1 MSENFAATLFEVTP
15 YYIGF
20 TYTMYKSFLK
30 ATFRD
35 RLRKIMNF
43 QSHARGQQILRS
55 RRKLTSSPVSRNTM
69 IYTHIDSDTVLTC
82 RI

>member
-1 MSENFAATLFEVTP
+1 MSENVAATLFEVTP

-35 RLRKIMNF
+35 SLREIINL
-43 QSHARGQQILRS
+43 QSHARVQQVLRS
-55 RRKLTSSPVSRNTM
+55 RRKPPSSPVSRNTM
-69 IYTHIDSDTVLTC
+69 IYTHMHSENRPNL
-82 RI
+82 

>member
-1 MSENFAATLFEVTP
+1 MSENFAATHFKVTP

-35 RLRKIMNF
+35 SLREIMNL
-43 QSHARGQQILRS
+43 QSHARGQQVLRS
-55 RRKLTSSPVSRNTM
+55 RRKPPSSPVSRNTL
-69 IYTHIDSDTVLTC
+69 IYKHMHSDIVLTC